1 MLVNENNSMPYMK
14 SLVTCLNRM
23 ITDGYTEDF
32 KVTDNGL
39 EALQAGKRYKTDE
52 VAVINFF
59 RFEGASDPE
68 DNAILYVLQTND
80 GLKGTLID
88 AYGLYNDQR
97 ISRFISQV
105 SAIAKKS
112 TKANL

>member
-39 EALQAGKRYKTDE
+39 EALQAGKRYKADE
-52 VAVINFF
+52 VSVINFF

-68 DNAILYVLQTND
+68 DNAILYVLQTKD

-88 AYGLYNDQR
+88 AYGLYNDQQ

-105 SAIAKKS
+105 TSITKKS

>member
-23 ITDGYTEDF
+23 IADGYIEDF

-39 EALQAGKRYKTDE
+39 EALQTGTRYKADE
-52 VAVINFF
+52 VSVINFF

-68 DNAILYVLQTND
+68 DNAILYVIQTID

-97 ISRFISQV
+97 ISQFIGQV
-105 SAIAKKS
+105 ASIEKKT
-112 TKANL
+112 TKR

>member
-23 ITDGYTEDF
+23 IADGYTEDF

-39 EALQAGKRYKTDE
+39 EALQAGKRYQAEE
-52 VAVINFF
+52 VAVLNFF

-68 DNAILYVLQTND
+68 DNAILYILQTKD
-80 GLKGTLID
+80 GRKGTLID
-88 AYGLYNDQR
+88 AYGLYTDQR
-97 ISRFISQV
+97 ISRFINQV
-105 SAIAKKS
+105 TSFEKNTTKS
-112 TKANL
+112 

>member
-14 SLVTCLNRM
+14 SLVTCLNR
-23 ITDGYTEDF
+23 IIADGYTEDF

-39 EALQAGKRYKTDE
+39 EALQTGKRYNADE
-52 VAVINFF
+52 VSVINFF

-68 DNAILYVLQTND
+68 DNAILYVLQTHD

-105 SAIAKKS
+105 VSIEKKS
-112 TKANL
+112 TKS

>member
-23 ITDGYTEDF
+23 IADGFTEDF

-39 EALQAGKRYKTDE
+39 EALQAGKRYKAEE
-52 VAVINFF
+52 VSVINFF

-68 DNAILYVLQTND
+68 DNAILYVLKTID

-97 ISRFISQV
+97 ISRFISEV
-105 SAIAKKS
+105 ASITKKS
-112 TKANL
+112 TKANI

>member
-23 ITDGYTEDF
+23 IADGYTEDF
-32 KVTDNGL
+32 KVTANGL
-39 EALQAGKRYKTDE
+39 EALQAGKRYEADE
-52 VAVINFF
+52 VSVINFF

-80 GLKGTLID
+80 GVKGTLID

-97 ISRFISQV
+97 ISRFIGQV
-105 SAIAKKS
+105 GSIEKKT
-112 TKANL
+112 TKS

>member
-23 ITDGYTEDF
+23 IADGYF

-39 EALQAGKRYKTDE
+39 EALQSGKRYKAEE
-52 VAVINFF
+52 VSVINFF

-68 DNAILYVLQTND
+68 DNAILYVLRTAD

-105 SAIAKKS
+105 GSIEKKT
-112 TKANL
+112 TKS

>member
-1 MLVNENNSMPYMK
+1 MPYMK

-23 ITDGYTEDF
+23 IADGYTEDF

-39 EALQAGKRYKTDE
+39 EALQQGRRYKADQVT
-52 VAVINFF
+52 ILNFF

-68 DNAILYVLQTND
+68 DNAILYVIQTND

-97 ISRFISQV
+97 ITRFIKDIN
-105 SAIAKKS
+105 AIRKKS
-112 TKANL
+112 ANY

>member
-14 SLVTCLNRM
+14 SLVTCLNR
-23 ITDGYTEDF
+23 IIADGYTEDF
-32 KVTDNGL
+32 KVTDNGM
-39 EALQAGKRYKTDE
+39 EALQKGKRYRADE

-68 DNAILYVLQTND
+68 DNAILYLLQTTD
-80 GLKGTLID
+80 GIKGTLID

-97 ISRFISQV
+97 ISRFITQV
-105 SAIAKKS
+105 SAFEKKT
-112 TKANL
+112 TKI

>member
-14 SLVTCLNRM
+14 SLVTCLNR
-23 ITDGYTEDF
+23 ITADGYTEDF
-32 KVTDNGL
+32 KVTENGL
-39 EALQAGKRYKTDE
+39 EALQAGKRYNADE
-52 VAVINFF
+52 VSVINFF

-80 GLKGTLID
+80 GIKGTLID

-97 ISRFISQV
+97 ISRFIGQ
-105 SAIAKKS
+105 IMHIEKKT
-112 TKANL
+112 TKG